1 MKSEILRGAA
11 TPLKIVS
18 KLCNRSKLI
27 KVSFKECAKSN
38 KSKLL
43 ILEAFEDE
51 NRRR

>member
-1 MKSEILRGAA
+1 MNSEILRGAA

-18 KLCNRSKLI
+18 MSYNQNKVIN
-27 KVSFKECAKSN
+27 VSFKECAKSN
-38 KSKLL
+38 RSKLL